1 MSKLLC
7 LLLIIF
13 LPSCFSAQTSTQIS
27 TPTLIQTPPQ
37 TLGDDHLALLSKHYH
52 PVASGQMHKNGDAI
66 GVLDWT
72 FGQRIGNLR
81 AFAREAVISSA
92 RIHLINGVCVRNMNC
107 GEYEVG
113 YRYNMSGF
121 NQLVLNRNPKV
132 IAHVKKRVKLYHDFF
147 TYEFPGIKPLIS
159 PILEHNLTKEAWR
172 ILADTVKNEWPEVQ
186 LVNSA
191 MNGQGERYRGA
202 WVEDHG
208 NSGLTPGADI
218 ISTDGTEIMDINSM
232 KYVSDTSH
240 SRIAFR
246 WSRRNNCRAQGSF
259 VDPRDRKSCLTKRE
273 AEQQTHVTD
282 KIPEGNPKTFNCR
295 SGDWAFTQ
303 AEIWK
308 PLSEDKGTGDS
319 RANLPVLITG
329 KFGTGTVTLV
339 DFRGNT
345 VGHLGYYGKFTDGRL
360 RFYSGFGSGSRE
372 TGFQFQ
378 NKSVGTSGAN
388 FTWARQGNKCIGPF
402 IAGRRQGNYR

>member
-1 MSKLLC
+1 MPKLLC
-7 LLLIIF
+7 LWLIF
-13 LPSCFSAQTSTQIS
+13 LPSLLFAQT
-27 TPTLIQTPPQ
+27 Q
-37 TLGDDHLALLSKHYH
+37 TLGDDHLGLLSRSYH
-52 PVASGQMHKNGDAI
+52 PVAAGQMHKDGDAI
-66 GVLDWT
+66 GLLDWT

-92 RIHLINGVCVRNMNC
+92 RIHLINGVCIRNQNC

-113 YRYNMSGF
+113 YRYTLSGF

-132 IAHVKKRVKLYHDFF
+132 ILHIKKRVKLYRDFF
-147 TYEFPGIKPLIS
+147 TYEFPSIKPLIS

-172 ILADTVKNEWPEVQ
+172 ILADTVKSEWPEVQ
-186 LVNSA
+186 LVNNA
-191 MNGQGERYRGA
+191 MNDQGERYRGA

-208 NSGLTPGADI
+208 NSGLIQGADI
-218 ISTDGTEIMDINSM
+218 VSTDGVEIMDINSI
-232 KYVSDTSH
+232 KYVNDTNR

-246 WSRRNNCRAQGSF
+246 WSRRNNCRAQGNF
-259 VDPRDRKSCLTKRE
+259 VDPRARKDCLTKRE

-282 KIPEGNPKTFNCR
+282 KLPEAPRKTFNCG
-295 SGDWAFTQ
+295 SGDWAFSN

-308 PLSEDKGTGDS
+308 PLSEDKGTGDE

-329 KFGTGTVTLV
+329 KFGSGTVTLV

-345 VGHLGYYGKFTDGRL
+345 IGKLGYYGKFTDGRL
-360 RFYSGFGSGSRE
+360 RFYSGYGAGSGS

-378 NKSVGTSGAN
+378 NKAMDTSGSPY
-388 FTWARQGNKCIGPF
+388 TWAKQGSKCIGPF
-402 IAGRRQGNYR
+402 AAGRRQGDYR